1 MRPSRPPPAPP
12 ETSSPEAPPVKD
24 PAAKSSTPEALEAAL
39 YEAALA
45 HLARFA
51 ATRARLALVLARR
64 LERMERRAAEGEEAR
79 AKDAMPREAK
89 RAVIER
95 VLDRLA
101 AAGLL
106 DDGAYAAARA
116 RRLLNR
122 GTAPARIAA
131 DLARHG
137 VDRTLIAR
145 LTPRDTTSEMLATL
159 AYCARRRL
167 GPFAPEG
174 GADRAAALRALARAG
189 FSAEAARRVLEMGRD
204 EAEARLAL
212 ARRERR

>member
-1 MRPSRPPPAPP
+1 M
-12 ETSSPEAPPVKD
+12 KD
-24 PAAKSSTPEALEAAL
+24 PAAKSSPPEALEAAL

-51 ATRARLALVLARR
+51 TTRARLALVLARR
-64 LERMERRAAEGEEAR
+64 LERTERRAAEGEEAG

-137 VDRTLIAR
+137 VDRALIAR
-145 LTPRDTTSEMLATL
+145 LTPRDMTSETLATL